1 MIPKSLLQFINPN
14 IRSDPSDD
22 FMAYIEFI
30 SAVLGWS
37 VRAYLEDGVLI
48 VCARNLQHNAAGNL
62 RTFYVTRAFR

>member
-30 SAVLGWS
+30 SAVIGWR
-37 VRAYLEDGVLI
+37 VVTYLEDGALI
-48 VCARNLQHNAAGNL
+48 VCARSLGKDPAGNL